1 LRTGAFLLA
10 ALVAGAPLLAA
21 PLQLSSAQVILE
33 VQLPMPPG
41 FVPEA
46 APPRFV
52 MLDDGQVFVG
62 GTRSLST
69 VKLDGEARKAIEKMV
84 ADARKVP
91 GLAGVITL
99 GPGEQKYRLF
109 LKKGR
114 AMDMQITGD
123 PAKASPAMMPLAVLV
138 QRLAEFVH
146 DDLKPYVPSSYSMS
160 AREGTLPG
168 GCRRWRGEEPVSR
181 AVFAPRV
188 VPALEIK
195 EREWPT
201 GAAAAS
207 ICERDKRYIVT
218 FRPLLPGEQ

>member
-1 LRTGAFLLA
+1 LRGAAFLLA
-10 ALVAGAPLLAA
+10 ALFAGSTLRAA
-21 PLQLSSAQVILE
+21 PLQLPSAQVILE

-41 FVPEA
+41 FVAEA

-52 MLDDGQVFVG
+52 LLDDGQVFVG

-69 VKLDGEARKAIEKMV
+69 VKLDGESRKAIERMV
-84 ADARKVP
+84 AEARKVP
-91 GLAGVITL
+91 GLAGAITL
-99 GPGEQKYRLF
+99 GPGDQRYRLF

-123 PAKASPAMMPLAVLV
+123 PAKAPLAMQPLAALV
-138 QRLAEFVH
+138 QHLAGFVH
-146 DDLKPYVPSSYSMS
+146 DGLKPYVPTSYSMS
-160 AREGTLPG
+160 AREGTLAG

-207 ICERDKRYIVT
+207 ICEGGKRYVVT